1 MRRAMIIQCDF
12 DGTITEEDVSF
23 ALLDT
28 FAQGDWREWFEQYR
42 EHKITVGEFNTRA
55 FAMVKVTRA
64 ELLKVARNKV
74 RLRAGLHELV
84 GYCRRQG
91 FRFVIVSNGLDF
103 YITAILKD
111 AGLGGIEV
119 HAAKTRFYH
128 SGRRGLNVQYIGPDS
143 TPLLSD
149 FKEAYSRA
157 FLKQDHRLVYVGN
170 GPSDIAPAVH
180 ARHVFAR
187 DGMLDG
193 CREINLKCTPFND
206 LNDIVR
212 GLESL

>member
-1 MRRAMIIQCDF
+1 MAMIIQCDF

-23 ALLDT
+23 MLLDA
-28 FAQGDWREWFEQYR
+28 FAPGDWREWLQHYR
-42 EHKITVGEFNTRA
+42 EHKISVGEFNTRA
-55 FAMVKVTRA
+55 FAMIKASKA
-64 ELLKVARNKV
+64 ELLEVALDKV

-84 GYCRRQG
+84 SYCRSRG

-111 AGLGGIEV
+111 VGLGDIEV
-119 HAAKTRFYH
+119 HAAKTWFH
-128 SGRRGLNVQYIGPDS
+128 RGGLKVQYTGPDS
-143 TPLLSD
+143 TPLISD
-149 FKEAYSRA
+149 FKEAYTRA
-157 FLKQDHRLVYVGN
+157 FLKQGYRVIYVGN

-180 ARHVFAR
+180 AHHIFAT
-187 DGMLDG
+187 DGLLDG
-193 CREINLKCTPFND
+193 CRETNLKCTPFND

>member
-1 MRRAMIIQCDF
+1 MIIQCDF

-23 ALLDT
+23 MLLDA
-28 FAQGDWREWFEQYR
+28 FAPGDWREWLQHYR
-42 EHKITVGEFNTRA
+42 EQKISVGEFNTRA
-55 FAMVKVTRA
+55 FAMIKASKA
-64 ELLKVARNKV
+64 ELLEVARDKV

-84 GYCRRQG
+84 SYCRSRG

-111 AGLGGIEV
+111 AGLGDIEV
-119 HAAKTRFYH
+119 HAAKTRLY
-128 SGRRGLNVQYIGPDS
+128 RRGLKVQYIGPDS
-143 TPLLSD
+143 TPLISD
-149 FKEAYSRA
+149 FKEAYTRA
-157 FLKQDHRLVYVGN
+157 FLKQGYRVVYVGN

-180 ARHVFAR
+180 AHHIFAT

-193 CREINLKCTPFND
+193 CREMNLKCTPFND